1 MLGTERK
8 LILQLLISEG
18 GRFPAIA
25 EFYHR
30 EVVSRGLRL
39 IRTALAPQ
47 PRPPC
52 AAGRDAGALSAA
64 LVAPLILA
72 VVWDRLFGR
81 IDPLDVEGM
90 LAAHAGCWH
99 AAEEG
104 PSHERTRP
112 SPLSPALC
120 LIAGAAALCFS
131 ACPAAHPRFHG
142 WVEADLLFI
151 GADEAGRLTS
161 LAVSEGETV
170 KAGAPLFQ
178 LQSDIQDADLHQA
191 RAALEEARARLAQ
204 AEAAQQRPEEIAV
217 LRAQEARAQAALEQS
232 EPELERT
239 RKLVERN
246 IAAQARLDQAKAAFE
261 RDKAQL
267 NEVRRQ
273 IEVAGLKAR
282 AEDIEAAQGVM
293 RQAEARLASAETR
306 LAQRNVTA
314 PAAGIVQEIY
324 FRSGEIVTRG
334 PPGPLARCRPAIS
347 SCASSCPSPSC
358 RASRSA
364 TR

>member
-1 MLGTERK
+1 MTHK
-8 LILQLLISEG
+8 
-18 GRFPAIA
+18 AIA
-25 EFYHR
+25 
-30 EVVSRGLRL
+30 VVVAA
-39 IRTALAPQ
+39 ALA
-47 PRPPC
+47 
-52 AAGRDAGALSAA
+52 
-64 LVAPLILA
+64 
-72 VVWDRLFGR
+72 
-81 IDPLDVEGM
+81 
-90 LAAHAGCWH
+90 
-99 AAEEG
+99 
-104 PSHERTRP
+104 
-112 SPLSPALC
+112 
-120 LIAGAAALCFS
+120 IAGAAAYVFFRMPGS
-131 ACPAAHPRFHG
+131 TPSFHG

-178 LQSDIQDADLHQA
+178 LQNDIQDAELHQA
-191 RAALEEARARLAQ
+191 RAALTEARARLAQ
-204 AEAAQQRPEEIAV
+204 TEAARQRPEQIAV

-267 NEVRRQ
+267 NEVRRL

-282 AEDIEAAQGVM
+282 PEDIQAAQGVM

-324 FRSGEIVTRG
+324 FRSGEIVSPGRPVLSLL
-334 PPGPLARCRPAIS
+334 PPGNLKLRFFVPQSELPRIAPGDQVTVHCDGCAANGIAAEVTFLARQAEFTPPVIFSSEERAKLVFKVEAVPRRPELLRVGQPVAITM
-347 SCASSCPSPSC
+347 APK
-358 RASRSA
+358 A
-364 TR
+364 TREAADGRK